1 MRPNREVH
9 AYNLSTWEAEK
20 GRINSRLSLVTV
32 DLRHRWLH
40 ENLSRP
46 LPPKK
51 REERGKGVQGREGG
65 GWREEGEEE
74 TDRGREGRGGVRE
87 RMNERK
93 CI

>member
-51 REERGKGVQGREGG
+51 EKKEGKGSREEREGDGGRRERKRQTEGG
-65 GWREEGEEE
+65 RGEGECE
-74 TDRGREGRGGVRE
+74 
-87 RMNERK
+87 NE
-93 CI
+93 